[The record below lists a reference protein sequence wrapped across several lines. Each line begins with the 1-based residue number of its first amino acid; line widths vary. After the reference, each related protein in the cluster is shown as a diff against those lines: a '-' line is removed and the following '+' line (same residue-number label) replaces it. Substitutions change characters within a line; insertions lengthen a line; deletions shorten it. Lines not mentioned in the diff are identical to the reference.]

1 MASTGAML
9 GFGILRTG
17 GSMLVAAGS
26 QAAGSSGLVGVAPSA
41 ETVGVPRN
49 ASSDCPVSV
58 PGVPQRICS
67 RIKLATTT
75 VNDRRCIY
83 DSLVF
88 FCDAFTELIRW
99 QSFSLQPALPSPGS
113 PPVPQSRIVYISR
126 R

>member
-9 GFGILRTG
+9 GIGVLRTG
-17 GSMLVAAGS
+17 GSMLVADGS
-26 QAAGSSGLVGVAPSA
+26 LAVGSSGLVGVAPSA
-41 ETVGVPRN
+41 ETVGAPLS
-49 ASSDCPVSV
+49 ASSACPVSV
-58 PGVPQRICS
+58 PGVPQLICS
-67 RIKLATTT
+67 RIKRATTT

-83 DSLVF
+83 ESLVF

-113 PPVPQSRIVYISR
+113 PPVPQSRIAYISR